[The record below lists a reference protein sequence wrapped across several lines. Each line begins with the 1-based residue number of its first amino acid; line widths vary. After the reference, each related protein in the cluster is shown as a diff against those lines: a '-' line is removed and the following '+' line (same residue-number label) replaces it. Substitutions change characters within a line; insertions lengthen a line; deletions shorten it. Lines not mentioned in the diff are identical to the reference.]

1 MTEVVLFCNSD
12 GAIKKLTAKGH
23 AGFAEKGKDIVCAS
37 VTELLRTALKV
48 LENTQGLLVKADLAS
63 RGNLA
68 FSVEESDTFSKRER
82 LICTADFIRMGIKD
96 LEDEYPEYVHLREVT
111 E

>member
-1 MTEVVLFCNSD
+1 MTEVVLVCDSD

-48 LENTQGLLVKADLAS
+48 LENTQGLLVKANAAS

-68 FSVEESDTFSKRER
+68 FSVEENETFSRKER
-82 LICTADFIRMGIKD
+82 LICTADFIRTGLRD
-96 LEDEYPEYVHLREVT
+96 LEDEYPQYVHLREVT